1 MRLSGKHN
9 YDIKVY
15 LQQQVN
21 TAISHYFSA
30 ELNLLCYMFANRID
44 DNPELKYAVLY
55 AQLTQRLN

>member
-21 TAISHYFSA
+21 TAISHCLFA
-30 ELNLLCYMFANRID
+30 ELRSLCEMFANRID
-44 DNPELKYAVLY
+44 DHPELKYAVLY
-55 AQLTQRLN
+55 AALT